1 MTTTAQDA
9 DRALKQ
15 RHRAMWAAGDY
26 PRVAAE
32 LITELGPVAV
42 DAAGIT
48 AADRVL
54 DAAAGSGNAS
64 LPAAATGATVVACD
78 LTPELLVAGQRDAD
92 ARGLPIE
99 WVEGDVE
106 ALPFPDADFD
116 IVISVVGAMFAPHH
130 QRTADELLRVCRP
143 GGRIVMINWS
153 KRGLIGQLFATMA
166 PYAPP
171 PPSGAEPPAL
181 WGDEDHV
188 REVFGDRVRNLTV
201 ERRTVAYPD
210 RFGTAADLRD
220 YYKAHYGPTIATYR
234 ALADDPGRTA
244 DLDRDFAD
252 FLARNDH
259 RAPGTATGV
268 WVAEYLLVTA
278 SRK

>member
-1 MTTTAQDA
+1 MTTTAQDT
-9 DRALKQ
+9 DRELKQ

-78 LTPELLVAGQRDAD
+78 LTPELLVAGQRDA
-92 ARGLPIE
+92 
-99 WVEGDVE
+99 E

-153 KRGLIGQLFATMA
+153 KPGLIGQLFATMA

-171 PPSGAEPPAL
+171 PPAGAQPPAL
-181 WGDEDHV
+181 WGDED
-188 REVFGDRVRNLTV
+188 
-201 ERRTVAYPD
+201 
-210 RFGTAADLRD
+210 
-220 YYKAHYGPTIATYR
+220 
-234 ALADDPGRTA
+234 
-244 DLDRDFAD
+244 
-252 FLARNDH
+252 
-259 RAPGTATGV
+259 
-268 WVAEYLLVTA
+268 
-278 SRK
+278 